1 MLRAVVDANVLFP
14 AVLRDVV
21 LEFAMHGLLQ
31 PLWTREILA
40 ETAASLI
47 RANRKTK
54 QGASRLVAEL
64 QRVFPG
70 SNILGYE
77 HQTQMN
83 LCADPKDEHVLGAA
97 LHSKADALVTFNLK
111 DFPSDL
117 FESFGIELS
126 HPDALLTNA
135 FDTNPQASCQAL
147 GGLLGYY
154 ELPPK
159 LAEDLAERLV
169 RSQVPIFGQ
178 RILDSRET
186 IDQFASHVRAN
197 LKRL

>member
-1 MLRAVVDANVLFP
+1 MIRAVVDANVLFP

-31 PLWTREILA
+31 PLWTHEILA
-40 ETAASLI
+40 ETAAALI
-47 RANRKTK
+47 RTNRKTE
-54 QGASRLVAEL
+54 QGASRLVADL

-70 SNILGYE
+70 SNIFGYE
-77 HQTQMN
+77 HLKHMH
-83 LCADPKDEHVLGAA
+83 LCADSKDEHVLGAT

-111 DFPSDL
+111 HFPSDL
-117 FESFGIELS
+117 FESFGIELW

-135 FDTNPQASCQAL
+135 FDSNPQMSCQAL

-159 LAEDLAERLV
+159 LAEELSERLV
-169 RSQVPIFGQ
+169 RSQTPIFGQ
-178 RILDSRET
+178 LIWDSRES
-186 IDQFASHVRAN
+186 IDEFAALVRAGKQN
-197 LKRL
+197 